1 LPETSLYIPIA
12 SISKPNEMKVQLIS
26 VDSDLRKL
34 CQEILAQLG
43 CRNCH
48 ISGGIAEDPDSD
60 LCIWDYAPEMKLP
73 SEADWAPVRHLFLVL
88 RKDIGTFRQTAPYP
102 DATII
107 LKPVTRA
114 ALTAFLGYALS
125 ADQRRLEAG
134 EDSVRADRDELLQC
148 LIEANLKL
156 QEYDQDRTN
165 FVARGIHDCRA
176 PLTAVSG
183 YCGLLLSGALG
194 ALSAEQKE
202 VIGRMQQSSKRLWR
216 MASAMVQLS
225 AGRHQP
231 RPELR
236 KCDFLDCLNQAL
248 NEITPVA
255 AGKQISIT
263 ADLQPDGRSLYVE
276 QSKIEQMLINVLDN
290 ACKFTPKFGE
300 IEIQGYS
307 YFWERRKMSA
317 ELPAGGEQ
325 RSLQSRQPNSYR
337 VDIRNSGAPIAP
349 QHIEDVFEEYT
360 SYSNGED
367 RSGGGLGLAICRMFA
382 SQHDGSIWAENTDR
396 GPRFSIVL
404 PARAMAPAEPSE
416 RDHERSPQLVEV
428 V

>member
-1 LPETSLYIPIA
+1 
-12 SISKPNEMKVQLIS
+12 MKIQLIS
-26 VDSDLRKL
+26 IDSDLYKV
-34 CQEILAQLG
+34 CQEVLAELG
-43 CRNCH
+43 CRNSQFAGG
-48 ISGGIAEDPDSD
+48 SGEDPDSD
-60 LCIWDYAPEMKLP
+60 LCIWDYVPEMKLP
-73 SEADWAPVRHLFLVL
+73 REGDWVPVRHLFLVQ
-88 RKDIGTFRQTAPYP
+88 RKDIGHFRQAAPYP

-114 ALTAFLGYALS
+114 ALSAFLGQALFMESRRS
-125 ADQRRLEAG
+125 AVG
-134 EDSVRADRDELLQC
+134 ESLRADRDELLQC
-148 LIEANLKL
+148 VIEANLKL

-165 FVARGIHDCRA
+165 FVARGIHDFRA

-194 ALSAEQKE
+194 ALSEEQKE
-202 VIGRMQQSSKRLWR
+202 VIERMQQSSRRLWR
-216 MASAMVQLS
+216 MASAMLQLS
-225 AGRHQP
+225 VGRQQQL

-236 KCDFLDCLNQAL
+236 KCDLLECLNQAL

-255 AGKQISIT
+255 AGKQISFT
-263 ADLQPDGRSLYVE
+263 ADLQPEGRSLYIE
-276 QSKIEQMLINVLDN
+276 QGKIEQVLINLLDN

-300 IEIQGYS
+300 IEIHGYS
-307 YFWERRKMSA
+307 YFWERRKIGSA
-317 ELPAGGEQ
+317 APANGER
-325 RSLQSRQPNSYR
+325 RSQPSWQPNSYR

-360 SYSNGED
+360 SYSKGED

-382 SQHDGSIWAENTDR
+382 SQHDGQIWAENTDR

-404 PARAMAPAEPSE
+404 PARAMAQVELSE
-416 RDHERSPQLVEV
+416 REHERSPQLIEV

>member
-1 LPETSLYIPIA
+1 M
-12 SISKPNEMKVQLIS
+12 NVQLIS
-26 VDSDLRKL
+26 IDNDLRKL

-43 CRNCH
+43 SRNCH
-48 ISGGIAEDPDSD
+48 LSGGTVEDPNSD
-60 LCIWDYAPEMKLP
+60 LCIWDYAPDMKLP
-73 SEADWAPVRHLFLVL
+73 GEADWAPVRHLFLVL
-88 RKDIGTFRQTAPYP
+88 RKDIGHFRQAAPYP

-114 ALTAFLGYALS
+114 ALTAFLGYAVA
-125 ADQRRLEAG
+125 ADHRRPGAG
-134 EDSVRADRDELLQC
+134 EDSARADRDELLQC

-156 QEYDQDRTN
+156 QEYDQDRGN
-165 FVARGIHDCRA
+165 FVARGIHDFRA

-183 YCGLLLSGALG
+183 YCGLLLNGALG

-202 VIGRMQQSSKRLWR
+202 VIERMQQSSKRLWR
-216 MASAMVQLS
+216 MASAMLQLS
-225 AGRHQP
+225 AGRQQP

-236 KCDFLDCLNQAL
+236 KCDLLECLNQAL

-255 AGKQISIT
+255 AAKQISIT
-263 ADLQPDGRSLYVE
+263 ADLQPEGRSVYIE
-276 QSKIEQMLINVLDN
+276 QTKIEQVLINVLDN

-300 IEIQGYS
+300 VEIQGYS
-307 YFWERRKMSA
+307 YFWERRKIA
-317 ELPAGGEQ
+317 AAVPAGGER
-325 RSLQSRQPNSYR
+325 RSRQSRQPNAYR
-337 VDIRNSGAPIAP
+337 MDIRNSGAPIAP

-360 SYSNGED
+360 SYSKGED

-382 SQHDGSIWAENTDR
+382 SQHDGIIWAENTDR

-404 PARAMAPAEPSE
+404 PARAKAQVELSE

>member
-1 LPETSLYIPIA
+1 
-12 SISKPNEMKVQLIS
+12 MKVQLIS
-26 VDSDLRKL
+26 IDSDLYKV
-34 CQEILAQLG
+34 CQEVLAELG
-43 CRNCH
+43 CRNCQLA
-48 ISGGIAEDPDSD
+48 GGMVEDRDSD
-60 LCIWDYAPEMKLP
+60 LCIWDYAPDMKLP
-73 SEADWAPVRHLFLVL
+73 GEAEWVPVRHLFLVQ
-88 RKDIGTFRQTAPYP
+88 RKDIGHFRQAAPYP

-114 ALTAFLGYALS
+114 ALSAFLGQALS
-125 ADQRRLEAG
+125 LESKRPAAG
-134 EDSVRADRDELLQC
+134 ESLRADRNELLQC

-165 FVARGIHDCRA
+165 FVARGIHDFRA

-202 VIGRMQQSSKRLWR
+202 VIERMQQSSRRLWR
-216 MASAMVQLS
+216 MASAMLQLS
-225 AGRHQP
+225 VGRQQQP

-236 KCDFLDCLNQAL
+236 RCDLLDCLNQAL
-248 NEITPVA
+248 SEITPVA
-255 AGKQISIT
+255 AGKQISVT
-263 ADLQPDGRSLYVE
+263 ADLQPEGRCLYIE
-276 QSKIEQMLINVLDN
+276 QGKIEQVLINLLDN

-300 IEIQGYS
+300 IEIHGYS
-307 YFWERRKMSA
+307 HFWERRKIGAAMPS
-317 ELPAGGEQ
+317 GGER
-325 RSLQSRQPNSYR
+325 RSRQSRQPNSYR

-360 SYSNGED
+360 SYSKGED

-382 SQHDGSIWAENTDR
+382 SQHDGAIWAENTDR

-404 PARAMAPAEPSE
+404 PARAVAQVELSE
-416 RDHERSPQLVEV
+416 REHERSPQLVEV